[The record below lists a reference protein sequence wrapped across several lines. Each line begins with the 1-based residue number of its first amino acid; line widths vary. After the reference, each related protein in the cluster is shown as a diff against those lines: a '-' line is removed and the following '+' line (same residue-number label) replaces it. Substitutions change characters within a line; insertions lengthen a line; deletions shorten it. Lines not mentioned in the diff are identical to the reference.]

1 MADVTANKK
10 NSKWT
15 SIYPSKEGKCWL
27 GNGYVQRGLG
37 SITEVDGFPTA
48 VFLGEKEEK
57 CMKTHK
63 VRCVCPVGH
72 WIRLSRKAMVV
83 SSL

>member
-48 VFLGEKEEK
+48 VFLGKK
-57 CMKTHK
+57 KK
-63 VRCVCPVGH
+63 NV
-72 WIRLSRKAMVV
+72 
-83 SSL
+83 